1 MPADIRS
8 AFVLLNRQ
16 HWLGWTLL
24 AVKLD
29 LQPITTV
36 WIVILWFKRGFLM
49 QIIAVAV
56 WAKQRAAKRIDF
68 IFCLDKGCHFLFL

>member
-1 MPADIRS
+1 MPADIRG

-16 HWLGWTLL
+16 HWLGRTLL

-56 WAKQRAAKRIDF
+56 
-68 IFCLDKGCHFLFL
+68 